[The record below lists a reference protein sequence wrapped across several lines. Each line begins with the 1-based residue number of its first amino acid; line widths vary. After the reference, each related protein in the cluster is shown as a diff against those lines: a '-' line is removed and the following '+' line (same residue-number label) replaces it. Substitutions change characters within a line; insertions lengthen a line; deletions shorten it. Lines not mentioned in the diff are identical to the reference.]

1 MALTIPVKTPDGSY
15 PIYFEPGALRRLPDL
30 LQEHRLTAR
39 TVIGTNTTLSPLYAR
54 PLADRLPNSV
64 VLTIEDGE
72 IYKTL
77 PTLEAIYSGLVRLGL
92 DRKGIVLALGGGV
105 IGDIMG
111 YAAASYMRGVR
122 LVQVP
127 TSLLAMVDS
136 SVGGKT
142 AVDLPEGKNLVGA
155 FKQPEM
161 VVVDTDVLTTLPEV
175 EWRCGLAEVVKHGLL
190 ADPGLLD
197 PALLVRE
204 RAAEFVPRA
213 VSVKVAVVEQDPYEQ
228 NVRAFL
234 NLGHTFGH
242 ALEQI
247 SGYTWKHGQAVA
259 VGLVAAIRLSAR
271 LGQCD
276 PALIAQVEELLGH
289 LELPTRLGRYDPES
303 LWEAMATDKKWEHGR
318 ARFVLLKEIGKPF
331 IMENIDPGVVISVLT
346 EMSGA

>member
-1 MALTIPVKTPDGSY
+1 MALTIPVKAPGGSY
-15 PIYFEPGALRRLPDL
+15 PIHFEPGALQRLPDIL
-30 LQEHRLTAR
+30 REHNLVAR
-39 TVIGTNTTLSPLYAR
+39 TVIGSNTTLSPLYAR
-54 PLADRLPNSV
+54 PLAERLPNSV

-72 IYKTL
+72 AYKTL
-77 PTLEAIYSGLVRLGL
+77 PTLEAIYSGLVTLGL
-92 DRKGIVLALGGGV
+92 DRKGVILALGGGV
-105 IGDIMG
+105 IGDVMG
-111 YAAASYMRGVR
+111 YAAASYMRGVQ

-155 FKQPEM
+155 FKQPEL
-161 VVVDTDVLTTLPEV
+161 VIVDTDVLATLPEV

-197 PALLVRE
+197 PELLVRD

-213 VSVKVAVVEQDPYEQ
+213 VHVKVVVVEQDPYEQ

-242 ALEQI
+242 ALEQV
-247 SGYTWKHGQAVA
+247 SGYTWKHGLAVA
-259 VGLVAAIRLSAR
+259 VGMVAAIRLSAR
-271 LGQCD
+271 LGQCE
-276 PALIAQVEELLGH
+276 PALIVQVEDLLQR
-289 LELPTRLGRYDPES
+289 LELPTRLDGYDPER
-303 LWEAMATDKKWEHGR
+303 LWQAMATDKKWEHGR
-318 ARFVLLKEIGKPF
+318 TRFVLLKEIGKPF
-331 IMENIDPGVVISVLT
+331 IMEDIDPGTVISVLT